1 MLESLTRYWWVP
13 VVRGL
18 CGIAFGVI
26 TFASPGIALAVLV
39 IWFGAWAL
47 VDGTFTV
54 VGAIAGRRTYR
65 DWVFDL
71 IGGLLGIAV
80 GILTF
85 RAPGITALGL
95 LLYIAA
101 WALVRGVI
109 DIALAIKLRREI
121 KGEWLLIIAGLASI
135 VFAVLLLWNPGP
147 GALALL
153 WLIASYAIVFGVL
166 GIVFGF
172 RVRSAGRHLAPAL

>member
-1 MLESLTRYWWVP
+1 MIEALTRYWWVP

-18 CGIAFGVI
+18 CGVVFGILAFMNPGVVL
-26 TFASPGIALAVLV
+26 TVLV
-39 IWFGAWAL
+39 LWFGAWVL
-47 VDGTFTV
+47 VDGAFSV
-54 VGAIAGRRTYR
+54 VGAIAGRRTNS
-65 DWVFDL
+65 DWIFEL
-71 IGGLLGIAV
+71 IGGLLGIIV

-95 LLYIAA
+95 VLYIAA
-101 WALVRGVI
+101 WSLMRGVI

-121 KGEWLLIIAGLASI
+121 KGEWILVLAGIASI
-135 VFAVLLLWNPGP
+135 LFAALLLWNPGP

-166 GIVFGF
+166 AIIFGI
-172 RVRSAGRHLAPAL
+172 RVRALRRQVVVA